1 MKKLTYLKTFEAY
14 NKDEYKVGDR
24 VKITSD
30 NDAYDKFKD
39 KVLIVTDVYHNEDEN
54 PLYDMGVY
62 PQLLMDFVTED
73 NNDVPYSLY
82 EWEIEHI

>member
-14 NKDEYKVGDR
+14 NEDEYKVGDR

-73 NNDVPYSLY
+73 GNDVSYSLY